1 MPDMTSKF
9 EKTYKKLKKNFFSV
23 LLLLLLLLANL
34 KQKKGDIQTDSWESL
49 FQGMEKITNLV
60 YRI

>member
-1 MPDMTSKF
+1 MTSKF

-34 KQKKGDIQTDSWESL
+34 KQKKRRYSNRLMGKSVSRCGE
-49 FQGMEKITNLV
+49 NN
-60 YRI
+60 

>member
-34 KQKKGDIQTDSWESL
+34 KQKKGDIQTDSWERL
-49 FQGMEKITNLV
+49 FQGVEKITNLV
-60 YRI
+60 

>member
-1 MPDMTSKF
+1 MTSKF

-49 FQGMEKITNLV
+49 FQGVEKITNLV
-60 YRI
+60 